1 MVKTNVTFVTSW
13 IHIYKDIV
21 FDNKTND
28 WRFENF
34 DIILRT
40 GIQICIFVSPDF
52 YDKMVELAARYENL
66 KIIECIPLE
75 ETQVYKICD
84 SIKNDGIE
92 LLMPTNR
99 HSSKDSYEYLVLINS
114 KIQFIKT
121 AIEHNPWNSTHF
133 AWIDF
138 SIAYVLRDKV
148 RSTEYLKMLSDRTY
162 PDKMLVVPG
171 CVGKFNEDKYDQNA
185 EGIQQLTKSFGELYN
200 SPFWRFCGGFLLGDK
215 ESLLSFYDLYFEH
228 FENFLREHRH
238 IVWEVNY
245 WAWLESTKGW
255 SPTWYSA
262 DHNDSIFC
270 LPARFY
276 VKCFEGFAKESLR
289 SEDRRSSTLSTEGAL
304 RDSRLGSFGT
314 PTKPPGGFRND
325 KPRSSLDNP
334 RRGLSA
340 DDDNE
345 CVKTLYEYPELYDEE
360 NLMLPSSSSY
370 IFYEGKHILNTRFVN
385 YSFTP
390 EGRYDIRHPNRTLLT
405 RNIRSYLD
413 VDLVP
418 WCYGKMSDET
428 VELES
433 YDRFSHGLEDMRLFE
448 YDNKLYFVASNA
460 NYSPND
466 KIRIIMGEYNHNTLS
481 YSNCRVLEPPTDT
494 HCEKNWVPI
503 TTSRGLGFIYSWY
516 PFRIGCLD
524 ENNKL
529 EIISENPVYA
539 PHFHKVRG
547 SSIFVNDGDKLLG
560 VVHFSEEGSI
570 RKYYHMLVRLDPV
583 SLIPLEYSDPF
594 CFLHHGVE
602 FCIGFSIYGD
612 KYAFWAS
619 KKDNDA
625 TMILLDRSLIE
636 MCKIDTN

>member
-1 MVKTNVTFVTSW
+1 MNKDMVKTNVTFVTSW
-13 IHIYKDIV
+13 IHIYKDTV
-21 FDNKTND
+21 FDNKTSD

-34 DIILRT
+34 EVILRT

-52 YDKMVELAARYENL
+52 YDKMAELAARYENL
-66 KIIECIPLE
+66 KIMGTISLE
-75 ETQVYKICD
+75 ETQICKICD
-84 SIKNDGIE
+84 AVKNDGVE

-99 HSSKDSYEYLVLINS
+99 HPKKDSYEYLILINS

-121 AIEHNPWNSTHF
+121 AIERNPWNSTHF

-138 SIAYVLRDKV
+138 SIAYVLRDKP
-148 RSTEYLKMLSDRTY
+148 RSTEYLEMLATRTY
-162 PDKMLVVPG
+162 DDKMLVVPG

-200 SPFWRFCGGFLLGDK
+200 SPFWRFCGGFMLGDK
-215 ESLLSFYDLYFEH
+215 ESLLSFHDLYFEH

-238 IVWEVNY
+238 MVWEVNY

-262 DHNDSIFC
+262 NHNDSIFC
-270 LPARFY
+270 LPAQFY
-276 VKCFEGFAKESLR
+276 VKCF
-289 SEDRRSSTLSTEGAL
+289 D
-304 RDSRLGSFGT
+304 
-314 PTKPPGGFRND
+314 ND
-325 KPRSSLDNP
+325 CNKI
-334 RRGLSA
+334 
-340 DDDNE
+340 
-345 CVKTLYEYPELYDEE
+345 LYDYPELYEEE
-360 NLMLPSSSSY
+360 NLMLPSSSAY

-390 EGRYDIRHPNRTLLT
+390 EGRYYIRHPNRTLVT
-405 RNIRSYLD
+405 KNIRSYLD
-413 VDLVP
+413 VNLVP
-418 WCYGKMSDET
+418 WCYGKMLDET
-428 VELES
+428 VELET
-433 YDRFSHGLEDMRLFE
+433 YDRFSMGLEDMRLFE
-448 YDNKLYFVASNA
+448 YDNKLYFVSSNA
-460 NYSPND
+460 NYVPND
-466 KIRIIMGEYNHNTLS
+466 KIRIIMGEYNHSTLS

-503 TTSRGLGFIYSWY
+503 TTSCGLGFIYSWY

-524 ENNKL
+524 DNNKL
-529 EIISENPVYA
+529 EIISENPIYA

-547 SSIFVNDGDKLLG
+547 SSIFVNDGGKLLG

-583 SLIPLEYSDPF
+583 TLIPVEYSEPF

-602 FCIGFSIYGD
+602 FCIGFSIYLHQ
-612 KYAFWAS
+612 YAFWVS

-636 MCKIDTN
+636 MYKIDTNC

>member
-40 GIQICIFVSPDF
+40 GIQICIVVSPDF
-52 YDKMVELAARYENL
+52 YDKMVELSARYENL

-75 ETQVYKICD
+75 ETLVYKICD

-171 CVGKFNEDKYDQNA
+171 CVGKFNEDKY
-185 EGIQQLTKSFGELYN
+185 GELYDN
-200 SPFWRFCGGFLLGDK
+200 PYWRFCGGFLLGDK

-238 IVWEVNY
+238 MVWEVNY
-245 WAWLESTKGW
+245 WAWLEGTKGW
-255 SPTWYSA
+255 SPTWYCA

-270 LPARFY
+270 LPVRFY
-276 VKCFEGFAKESLR
+276 VNCLENVFEKKIY
-289 SEDRRSSTLSTEGAL
+289 D
-304 RDSRLGSFGT
+304 
-314 PTKPPGGFRND
+314 
-325 KPRSSLDNP
+325 
-334 RRGLSA
+334 
-340 DDDNE
+340 
-345 CVKTLYEYPELYDEE
+345 YPELYDEE

-390 EGRYDIRHPNRTLLT
+390 EGRYDIRHPNRILWSN
-405 RNIRSYLD
+405 NIRSYLD

-418 WCYGKMSDET
+418 WCYGKMLDET
-428 VELES
+428 IELES
-433 YDRFSHGLEDMRLFE
+433 SDRFSHGLEDMRLFE
-448 YDNKLYFVASNA
+448 YDKKLYFVASNA
-460 NYSPND
+460 NYAPND

-494 HCEKNWVPI
+494 NCEKNWVPI
-503 TTSRGLGFIYSWY
+503 TIPSSGGLGFIYSWY

-529 EIISENPVYA
+529 EIISENPIYA

-547 SSIFVNDGDKLLG
+547 SSVFINDGDKLLG

-583 SLIPLEYSDPF
+583 SLIPIEYSEPF
-594 CFLHHGVE
+594 CFQHHGVE

-612 KYAFWAS
+612 QYAFWVS

-625 TMILLDRSLIE
+625 TMILLDRSHFEFFEKPLASL
-636 MCKIDTN
+636 DAVVQNLDSP